1 MAKRSRRAAASP
13 AAPAKPAAAAPAPS
27 TAGLPPPSRTDRRR
41 WIYAAL
47 DVIFAVTYFVV
58 ITQLAVTRFPLD
70 RAHLY
75 TLPFFALVMGGGTL
89 IAGRVGW
96 WIAVAGCGALL
107 FFAVLL
113 IVRILVS
120 ITFLAGVYGSFGAA
134 ATGFAVLAAALIVEA
149 VALLP
154 LFQLKYLMTRAGRRA
169 LGVLP
174 PLPARAT

>member
-13 AAPAKPAAAAPAPS
+13 AAPAAKPAAPAPS
-27 TAGLPPPSRTDRRR
+27 TAGLPPPSRADRRR

-47 DVIFAVTYFVV
+47 DVIFAVTYLVV

-75 TLPFFALVMGGGTL
+75 TLPFFALVAGGGTL

-107 FFAVLL
+107 LFALLL

-120 ITFLAGVYGSFGAA
+120 ITFLAGVYGS
-134 ATGFAVLAAALIVEA
+134 
-149 VALLP
+149 
-154 LFQLKYLMTRAGRRA
+154 
-169 LGVLP
+169 
-174 PLPARAT
+174 